1 MRNHAR
7 QDFDPVSPRT
17 MTPPR
22 LLLVSATA
30 AGLGGFALGWLS
42 GPSTERTKNADAPP
56 SKTPSMPGVSKPTPN
71 PRIPAL
77 AAGKAGMDQLLAV
90 LQSGSRPELLE
101 SLRQVVADRT
111 LPPFLANL
119 YRDALAER
127 LARLGVAEELL
138 APGAF
143 SENDQAPIAAA
154 VVRALVGMDR
164 ARAEKLLEGLPPG
177 TSRQSATAAF
187 LVDLGEHDPAAGL
200 AWIDAH
206 PQSREGAGALFS
218 GWVKVAPEA
227 AATAAFAKGRDLE
240 SARTS
245 VIYAWAKEDPE
256 AALKWLDGLP
266 LPERRPVLEPYLQ
279 SLIMKDPSRALD
291 VMTRPEFNESFM
303 GQWIGL
309 VIATDAA
316 SATAAVDRLPPGRG
330 RSAVIR
336 GIASSLSGDPEMAL
350 AWANTLLP
358 GERDA
363 AVGDLFETLGRSDP
377 EAALGLAAT
386 KLDGPTRK
394 MALASIVGGWA
405 QKDFDAAFAGMIA
418 KLDPAT
424 LREALPEV
432 FRYHSFTSEQDY
444 ADQAAKI
451 GTLDPKT
458 QADAWRAL
466 GKDEG
471 NKTYEKML
479 GFLSQLTPANRE
491 AFTDGLMEESAWLT
505 PKTFDQLS
513 GMLSP
518 DQRSKWAKNI
528 ARNFSST
535 DPQKAANFLLALPE
549 GTPGGSKGP
558 AAQDLVRQW
567 AYTEPTSAQ
576 AFVAALPAG
585 DTRDRAAGAL
595 ARELRYFDLD
605 RATQVAAQVSAP
617 NARSSVIGDLAN
629 AWAQTNPERGRALLQ
644 PLLQSPEDQKRA
656 AVLFDSP

>member
-1 MRNHAR
+1 
-7 QDFDPVSPRT
+7 

-42 GPSTERTKNADAPP
+42 GPTSERTKNADAPP
-56 SKTPSMPGVSKPTPN
+56 SKTPSLPGVSKPTPN

-111 LPPFLANL
+111 MPPFLASL

-127 LARLGVAEELL
+127 LARLGAAEELL
-138 APGAF
+138 VLGAF
-143 SENDQAPIAAA
+143 SEKDQAPIAAA
-154 VVRALVGMDR
+154 VVRALVGTDR
-164 ARAEKLLEGLPPG
+164 AGAEKLLEGLPPG

-187 LVDLGEHDPAAGL
+187 LVELGEHDPAAGL

-240 SARTS
+240 SARRS

-291 VMTRPEFNESFM
+291 VMTQPEFNESFM

-363 AVGDLFETLGRSDP
+363 AVGDLFETLGRNDP

-405 QKDFDAAFAGMIA
+405 QTDFDAAFAGMIA

-424 LREALPEV
+424 LREALPDV

-466 GKDEG
+466 GKSEG
-471 NKTYEKML
+471 MKTYEKML

-513 GMLSP
+513 GVLSP
-518 DQRSKWAKNI
+518 DQRSKWARNI
-528 ARNFSST
+528 ATNFAST
-535 DPQKAANFLLALPE
+535 DPQKAANFLLGLPE
-549 GTPGGSKGP
+549 GTAGGSKGP

-567 AYTEPTSAQ
+567 AYTEPASAQ

-605 RATQVAAQVSAP
+605 RATQVATQVSAP

>member
-1 MRNHAR
+1 M
-7 QDFDPVSPRT
+7 
-17 MTPPR
+17 
-22 LLLVSATA
+22 
-30 AGLGGFALGWLS
+30 AG
-42 GPSTERTKNADAPP
+42 
-56 SKTPSMPGVSKPTPN
+56 
-71 PRIPAL
+71 I
-77 AAGKAGMDQLLAV
+77 DQLLAV
-90 LQSGSRPELLE
+90 LQSGSRAELFE
-101 SLRQVVADRT
+101 SLQQVVADKT
-111 LPPFLANL
+111 LPPFLADL
-119 YRDALAER
+119 YRDAFAER
-127 LARLGVAEELL
+127 LARLGAAEELL
-138 APGAF
+138 TPGAF
-143 SENDQAPIAAA
+143 SEEDQAPMAAA
-154 VVRALVGMDR
+154 VVRALVGTNR
-164 ARAEKLLEGLPPG
+164 AKAEKLIEGLPPG
-177 TSRQSATAAF
+177 TSRQYATAAF
-187 LVDLGEHDPAAGL
+187 LVELGEHDPAAGL

-206 PQSREGAGALFS
+206 PQSRERAGALFS

-227 AATAAFAKGRDLE
+227 AAAAAFAKGRDLE
-240 SARTS
+240 SARTA
-245 VIYAWAKEDPE
+245 VIYAWATKDPD

-291 VMTRPEFNESFM
+291 AMTRPEFNESFM

-330 RSAVIR
+330 RSTVIR

-363 AVGDLFETLGRSDP
+363 AVGDLFETLGRNNP
-377 EAALGLAAT
+377 EAAMGLAAT
-386 KLDGPTRK
+386 KLDGPARK
-394 MALASIVGGWA
+394 AALASIVGGWA
-405 QKDFDAAFAGMIA
+405 QTNFDAAFAGMIA

-424 LREALPEV
+424 LREALPAV
-432 FRYHSFTSEQDY
+432 FRYHSFTSEQD
-444 ADQAAKI
+444 DIDLAAKI
-451 GTLDPKT
+451 GTLDPTT
-458 QADAWRAL
+458 QVDAWREL
-466 GKDEG
+466 GKSEG
-471 NKTYEKML
+471 MKTSEKRL

-491 AFTDGLMEESAWLT
+491 AYTNGLMEGSSWLP

-518 DQRSKWAKNI
+518 DQRSKWAQNI
-528 ARNFSST
+528 ARNFATTS
-535 DPQKAANFLLALPE
+535 PEKAANFLLTLPE

-567 AYTEPTSAQ
+567 AYTEPASAQ
-576 AFVAALPAG
+576 AFVGALPSG
-585 DTRDRAAGAL
+585 ETRDRTAAAL

-617 NARSSVIGDLAN
+617 NARSSVIGDLAA
-629 AWAQTNPERGRALLQ
+629 AWAQTNPERGRTLLQ

>member
-1 MRNHAR
+1 
-7 QDFDPVSPRT
+7 
-17 MTPPR
+17 MTSPR

-30 AGLGGFALGWLS
+30 AGLGGFALGWLGGS
-42 GPSTERTKNADAPP
+42 PPERIKNADSP
-56 SKTPSMPGVSKPTPN
+56 SSETHLLPGVARTTTPI
-71 PRIPAL
+71 PRVPAL

-101 SLRQVVADRT
+101 SLRQVVANRT
-111 LPPFLANL
+111 LPPFLADL
-119 YRDALAER
+119 YRDAFAER
-127 LARLGVAEELL
+127 LAKMGAAEELL

-143 SENDQAPIAAA
+143 PEKDQAPIAAA
-154 VVRALVGMDR
+154 VVRALVDTNR
-164 ARAEKLLEGLPPG
+164 AKAEKLIDGLPPG
-177 TSRQSATAAF
+177 TARQSATAAF
-187 LVDLGEHDPAAGL
+187 LLELGEHDPAAGL

-206 PQSREGAGALFS
+206 PQSRESAGALFR

-227 AATAAFAKGRDLE
+227 AAAAAFAKGRDLG

-245 VIYAWAKEDPE
+245 VIYAWATEDPD

-266 LPERRPVLEPYLQ
+266 LTERRPVLEPYLQ
-279 SLIMKDPSRALD
+279 SLIMKDPGRALD
-291 VMTRPEFNESFM
+291 ALARPEFNESFM

-363 AVGDLFETLGRSDP
+363 AVRDLFETLGRDDP
-377 EAALGLAAT
+377 EAALGLASA
-386 KLDGPTRK
+386 KLDGPARK
-394 MALASIVGGWA
+394 MALASIIGGWA
-405 QKDFDAAFAGMIA
+405 ETDFDAAFSGMIA

-424 LREALPEV
+424 LREALPAV

-444 ADQAAKI
+444 IDQATKI

-458 QADAWRAL
+458 QVDAWREL
-466 GKDEG
+466 GKSEG
-471 NKTYEKML
+471 MRTYEKTF
-479 GFLSQLTPANRE
+479 GFLSQLTPSNRE
-491 AFTDGLMEESAWLT
+491 AFTDGLMESSFELT

-513 GMLSP
+513 EILSP
-518 DQRSKWAKNI
+518 DQRSKWAQKI
-528 ARNFSST
+528 ARSFATT
-535 DPQKAANFLLALPE
+535 DPRKAANFLLSLPE
-549 GTPGGSKGP
+549 SGPAGSTKGP
-558 AAQDLVRQW
+558 ATQDLVRQW
-567 AYTEPTSAQ
+567 AYTEPASAQ
-576 AFVAALPAG
+576 AFVAALAAG

-605 RATQVAAQVSAP
+605 RATQVAAQVAGQK
-617 NARSSVIGDLAN
+617 ARSALIGDLAN

-644 PLLQSPEDQKRA
+644 PLLQSPEDQTRA